1 MYKAVVFFDLDGTL
15 FDNNKQVTPA
25 SIKAIAQLKANN
37 ILPVIATGRSLFEIT
52 DTLQQAGID
61 SCVCADGSYIQ
72 VAGQPL
78 KTEYLKTA
86 DITAITQYAQ
96 RDDLAISY
104 YNPNGFVV
112 SHENKLVRANYHE
125 LKERITVAPDAYLTT
140 KVNMLFVFSQDT
152 DKQDEVYREHFRD
165 TFSFYR
171 NNRRGLDVVKA
182 GVSKRSGIEY
192 LLNHTDLE
200 DVPTYGFGDFYNDLP
215 MFDVVKT
222 PIAMGNAV
230 PEMKAKAA
238 WVTTSNMDNGIVN
251 GLKHYNLI

>member
-15 FDNNKQVTPA
+15 FDNDKRVTQA
-25 SIKAIAQLKANN
+25 SIKAIAQLKANH

-52 DTLQQAGID
+52 GTLEQSGID

-72 VAGQPL
+72 VAGRAL
-78 KTEYLKTA
+78 HTEYLKTSDVKA
-86 DITAITQYAQ
+86 ITAYAQ
-96 RDDLAISY
+96 QDNLPVSY

-112 SHENKLVRANYHE
+112 SHTNKLVRENYRE
-125 LKERITVAPDAYLTT
+125 LKETVNVDAGAYLTT
-140 KVNMLFVFSQDT
+140 KMNMLFVFT
-152 DKQDEVYREHFRD
+152 PERDKQDDVYREKFHG

-171 NNRRGLDVVKA
+171 NNFRGLDVVKY
-182 GVSKRSGIEY
+182 GVSKRSGIEN
-192 LLNHTDLE
+192 LLNHTGLA

-215 MFDVVKT
+215 MFDAVKT

-238 WVTTSNMDNGIVN
+238 WVTTSNLQNGIVN

>member
-15 FDNNKQVTPA
+15 FDNDKQVTAA
-25 SIKAIAQLKANN
+25 SVKAIAQLKANN

-52 DTLQQAGID
+52 GTLEQAGID

-72 VAGQPL
+72 VAGRAL

-86 DITAITQYAQ
+86 DITAITEYAQ
-96 RDDLAISY
+96 QNDLAVSY
-104 YNPNGFVV
+104 YNSNGFVV
-112 SHENKLVRANYHE
+112 SHENKLVRANYQE
-125 LKERITVAPDAYLTT
+125 LQERVTVAPEAYLTT
-140 KVNMLFVFSQDT
+140 KVNMLFVFSQET
-152 DKQDEVYREHFRD
+152 DKQDDVYRERYKG

-171 NNRRGLDVVKA
+171 NNMRGLDVVKA

-192 LLNHTDLE
+192 LLNHMDLE
-200 DVPTYGFGDFYNDLP
+200 ALPTYGFGDFYNDLP
-215 MFDVVKT
+215 MFEVVKT

-238 WVTTSNMDNGIVN
+238 WVTASNMDNGIVK
-251 GLKHYNLI
+251 GLQHYNLI